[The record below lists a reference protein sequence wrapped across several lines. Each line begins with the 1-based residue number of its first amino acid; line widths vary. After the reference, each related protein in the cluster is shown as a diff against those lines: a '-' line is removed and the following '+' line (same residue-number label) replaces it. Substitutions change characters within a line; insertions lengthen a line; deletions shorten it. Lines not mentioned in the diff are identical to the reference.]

1 MSTGAAAFAAGGG
14 PPGPAPRC
22 WASSGARKRQAA
34 PIATSERLTDI
45 PRPFPGRLLVR
56 RGPPHLANEY
66 LPVERIPRRRAFD
79 DQVVAHFEREARDPT
94 LRELRNAA
102 PLTAPAHFL
111 AVLLGHFDVD
121 ERMGIANIELDH
133 VPFDLHHLMLDV
145 GAGERVMRIDACAGD
160 DYRGGDDGKN
170 SDLHSM
176 SLYLRVLRLR

>member
-45 PRPFPGRLLVR
+45 PRPFPCRLLVR
-56 RGPPHLANEY
+56 RRPPHLADQH
-66 LPVERIPRRRAFD
+66 LLVERIARRRALD
-79 DQVVAHFEREARDPT
+79 DQVVADFEGEARDAA
-94 LRELRNAA
+94 LRELRDAA
-102 PLTAPAHFL
+102 PLTAPAHLL
-111 AVLLGHFDVD
+111 AILLGHFNED
-121 ERMGIANIELDH
+121 ERMGITDIELDD

-145 GAGERVMRIDACAGD
+145 GAGERVVRVGAGAGD
-160 DYRGGDDGKN
+160 EHRGGYDGET
-170 SDLHSM
+170 SGFHSK